1 MAHQKIQV
9 RGYTANLFSCPI
21 FALFFCTCS
30 HARRT
35 STKKVRPT
43 QHIDGSALLPYS
55 SQLPSGLSKPTLPRS
70 QTARHFFC
78 ALVANTAHSI
88 ATGHSPRHRYNAGHK
103 ARHRPGH
110 RQPPRLTEYTDSSPD
125 RRAHP
130 ANDLPHRPCLPLSA
144 HRAFLARQTICRP
157 EFFP

>member
-30 HARRT
+30 HTRRT
-35 STKKVRPT
+35 STKKSKADPT
-43 QHIDGSALLPYS
+43 DRGVGLTAIIVSVATRLVQTDLALVP
-55 SQLPSGLSKPTLPRS
+55 SQCDI
-70 QTARHFFC
+70 FC
-78 ALVANTAHSI
+78 ALVVNTAYSI
-88 ATGHSPRHRYNAGHK
+88 DTGHIPRHRYSA
-103 ARHRPGH
+103 GH
-110 RQPPRLTEYTDSSPD
+110 RQTQRLTEYTGSDPD